1 MNEVYETPAAEAA
14 AAPAEDASTQDASTQ
29 DATAECSSA
38 PPASPRSRSWA
49 KLRRN
54 KAAFIG
60 GIFILIYLGCA
71 LGAPLLYRGDPSAPN
86 LIYSLSTPDAANWL
100 GTDELGRSIL
110 GRILYGSRVSLLI
123 ALGVVGVGL
132 VIGVPVG
139 LVSGYY
145 GGKTDFIIQRFTDML
160 LAFPGFL
167 LALALVAILGVG
179 LKNTVISIGISMVP
193 LYIRLVRGCVLTVR
207 EEVYV
212 EAARACGTRD
222 ILIIWRHI
230 LPNVM
235 APITVQTSLSMGTAI
250 LFAAGLGFLGIG
262 VQPPTPEWGA
272 MLGSARAYMMA
283 KPHVATFPG
292 IAIFLAVLS
301 FNLLGDGLR
310 DAFDPRSKI

>member
-1 MNEVYETPAAEAA
+1 MTET
-14 AAPAEDASTQDASTQ
+14 TQTAVCQTQ
-29 DATAECSSA
+29 ARPVAG
-38 PPASPRSRSWA
+38 RLKQSWA

-54 KAAFIG
+54 RAALVG
-60 GIFILIYLGCA
+60 GILLLIYVLTA
-71 LGAPLLYRGDPSAPN
+71 LLAPVLFPGNPSAPN
-86 LIYSLSTPDAANWL
+86 LMESLERPSLEHPL

-110 GRILYGSRVSLLI
+110 GRIIYGSRVSLLI
-123 ALGVVGVGL
+123 AVGVISVGL
-132 VIGVPVG
+132 IIGLPLG

-145 GGKTDFIIQRFTDML
+145 GGKVDFGIQRVTDTM

-167 LALALVAILGVG
+167 LALALVAVLGVG

-193 LYIRLVRGCVLTVR
+193 TYIRLVRGCVLSVK

-212 EAARACGTRD
+212 EAARAVGTRD
-222 ILIIWRHI
+222 IAILFRHI

-235 APITVQTSLSMGTAI
+235 VPITVQTSLGMGTAI

-262 VQPPTPEWGA
+262 IQPPTPEWGT
-272 MLGSARAYMMA
+272 MLGSGRVYLFNA
-283 KPHVATFPG
+283 PHVATIPG

-310 DAFDPRSKI
+310 DALDPRFKL

>member
-1 MNEVYETPAAEAA
+1 MSEEIDKSVCLPVELPTE
-14 AAPAEDASTQDASTQ
+14 
-29 DATAECSSA
+29 
-38 PPASPRSRSWA
+38 SRWRRFWV

-54 KAAFIG
+54 KAAVAG
-60 GIFILIYLGCA
+60 GILLLHYIVCA
-71 LGAPLLYRGDPSAPN
+71 LLAPVLFRGDPAAPN
-86 LIYSLSTPDAANWL
+86 LVLALEPPTIKEPL

-110 GRILYGSRVSLLI
+110 GRVIYGARISLLI
-123 ALGVVGVGL
+123 AVGVVSVGL
-132 VIGVPVG
+132 FIGVPLG
-139 LVSGYY
+139 LISGYF
-145 GGKTDFIIQRFTDML
+145 GGNVDFIIQRATDAM

-167 LALALVAILGVG
+167 LALALVSVLGVG
-179 LKNTVISIGISMVP
+179 INNTVISIGISMIP

-212 EAARACGTRD
+212 EAARAAGTPDRM
-222 ILIIWRHI
+222 ILIRHI

-235 APITVQTSLSMGTAI
+235 VPITVQTSLSMGTAI

-272 MLGSARAYMMA
+272 MLGSARGYLFNA
-283 KPHVATFPG
+283 PHVATFPG

-310 DAFDPRSKI
+310 DALDPRFKV

>member
-1 MNEVYETPAAEAA
+1 MTET
-14 AAPAEDASTQDASTQ
+14 TQ
-29 DATAECSSA
+29 TAVCHTPDRPVA
-38 PPASPRSRSWA
+38 GRLKQSWA

-54 KAAFIG
+54 RAALVG
-60 GIFILIYLGCA
+60 GILLLIYVLTA
-71 LGAPLLYRGDPSAPN
+71 LLAPVLFPGNPSAPN
-86 LIYSLSTPDAANWL
+86 LMKSLERPSLEHPL

-110 GRILYGSRVSLLI
+110 GRIIYGSRVSLLI
-123 ALGVVGVGL
+123 AVGVILVGL
-132 VIGVPVG
+132 LIGVPLG

-145 GGKTDFIIQRFTDML
+145 GGKVDFGIQRVTDTM

-167 LALALVAILGVG
+167 LALSLVAVLGVG

-193 LYIRLVRGCVLTVR
+193 TYIRLVRGCVLSVK

-212 EAARACGTRD
+212 EAARAVGTRD
-222 ILIIWRHI
+222 IAILFRHI

-235 APITVQTSLSMGTAI
+235 VPITVQTSLGMGTAI

-262 VQPPTPEWGA
+262 IQPPTPEWGT
-272 MLGSARAYMMA
+272 MLGSGRVYLFNA
-283 KPHVATFPG
+283 PHVATIPG

-310 DAFDPRSKI
+310 DALDPRFKL

>member
-1 MNEVYETPAAEAA
+1 MTETTQTAVCQ
-14 AAPAEDASTQDASTQ
+14 TQDRPVAGRLKQ
-29 DATAECSSA
+29 
-38 PPASPRSRSWA
+38 SWA

-54 KAAFIG
+54 RAALVG
-60 GIFILIYLGCA
+60 GILLLIYVLTA
-71 LGAPLLYRGDPSAPN
+71 LLAPVLFPGNPSAPN
-86 LIYSLSTPDAANWL
+86 LMKSLERPSLEHPL

-110 GRILYGSRVSLLI
+110 GRIIYGSRVSLLI
-123 ALGVVGVGL
+123 AVGVISVGL
-132 VIGVPVG
+132 IIGVPLG

-145 GGKTDFIIQRFTDML
+145 GGKVDFGIQRVTDTM

-167 LALALVAILGVG
+167 LALALVAVLGVG

-193 LYIRLVRGCVLTVR
+193 TYIRLVRGCVLSVK

-212 EAARACGTRD
+212 EAARAVGTRD
-222 ILIIWRHI
+222 IAILFRHI

-235 APITVQTSLSMGTAI
+235 APITVQTSLGMGTAI

-262 VQPPTPEWGA
+262 IQPPTPEWGT
-272 MLGSARAYMMA
+272 MLGSGRVYLFNA
-283 KPHVATFPG
+283 PHVATIPG

-310 DAFDPRSKI
+310 DALDPRFKL

>member
-1 MNEVYETPAAEAA
+1 MTDMKDVDKVQGSEENT
-14 AAPAEDASTQDASTQ
+14 ASG
-29 DATAECSSA
+29 
-38 PPASPRSRSWA
+38 SRGWA
-49 KLRRN
+49 KLKRN
-54 KAAFIG
+54 RAALAG
-60 GIFILIYLGCA
+60 GVLLLIYLVCA
-71 LGAPLLYRGDPSAPN
+71 LGAPVLFRGDPSAPD
-86 LIYSLSTPDAANWL
+86 LMHSLSPPSGAHFL

-110 GRILYGSRVSLLI
+110 GRILYGARVSLLI
-123 ALGVVGVGL
+123 AVGVVGVGL

-145 GGKTDFIIQRFTDML
+145 GGKTDFIIQRFTDMM

-179 LKNTVISIGISMVP
+179 LKNTVISIGISMIP
-193 LYIRLVRGCVLTVR
+193 MYIRLVRGCVLTVK

-222 ILIIWRHI
+222 LNIIRHHI
-230 LPNVM
+230 LPNVL
-235 APITVQTSLSMGTAI
+235 APIIIQTSLGMGTAI

-262 VQPPTPEWGA
+262 VQPPTPEWGS
-272 MLGSARAYMMA
+272 MLGSARAYMMG

-310 DAFDPRSKI
+310 DAFDPRSRI